1 LMATNYEHVYVA
13 KVAMGANDLQC
24 LKAFLEAEAF
34 DGPSIIV
41 AYSHCIAHGINMT
54 KALENQ
60 KAAVDSAYWT
70 LFRRNPDLAKE
81 GKNPFKLD
89 SSAPKIKFKDY
100 AYMET
105 RYKMLTKSHPDH
117 AKELMEKAQKAVDEN
132 WKIYQKLATD

>member
-1 LMATNYEHVYVA
+1 MAMNYENVYVA
-13 KVAMGANDLQC
+13 KVAMGANDTQC

-34 DGPSIIV
+34 DGPSIII
-41 AYSHCIAHGINMT
+41 AYSHCINHGINMT

-60 KAAVDSAYWT
+60 KAAVDSAYWI

-89 SSAPKIKFKDY
+89 SSASKIKFRDY

-105 RYKMLTKSHPDH
+105 RYKMLTKINPEH
-117 AKELMEKAQKAVDEN
+117 AKNLMVLAQDAVDEN
-132 WKIYQKLATD
+132 WKIYEKLSKD